1 MRLPRW
7 ICCTG
12 FAAAYI
18 LTPPTAFPQA
28 DSSQSCIPI
37 LKQLQLEIVRKNMPF
52 TGTLTVSCKVPQP
65 DGTVARASVIVY
77 LWRDSE
83 GRTRRQDGTP
93 IFPGTDVYGVT
104 VTDPV
109 DHLEWHWTIGGGD
122 KTVIVS
128 KFGPRGLTN
137 LWPDTYPPKPDGSR
151 DYEIFA
157 RSVGPTAPGYKE
169 EMLPPAYI
177 NGTYAE
183 GQRITNVVAPGMSN
197 NRTDHPQTVVT
208 EDWESIDIRETV
220 RWIVRDPGLGTND
233 YELLVSDRGDPDPTQ
248 FQPPPDFNV
257 LISMPQGRQ
266 SPPPSRLKVLPVP
279 YPSSQIR
286 K

>member
-1 MRLPRW
+1 MRVPRW

-12 FAAAYI
+12 FAAASI
-18 LTPPTAFPQA
+18 LAPPTAFPQA

-37 LKQLQLEIVRKNMPF
+37 VKELQLEIVRKNMPF
-52 TGTLTVSCKVPQP
+52 TGTLTVTCKAPQP
-65 DGTVARASVIVY
+65 DGTVARGKVVVF

-93 IFPGTDVYGVT
+93 IFPGTEVYGVT

-128 KFGPRGLTN
+128 KFGPRGLTT
-137 LWPDTYPPKPDGSR
+137 LRSDTYPLKPDGSR
-151 DYEIFA
+151 DYDIFA
-157 RSVGPTAPGYKE
+157 KLVGGSTPTFKE
-169 EMLPPAYI
+169 ETLPPEYI
-177 NGTYAE
+177 NGTYAV
-183 GQRITNVVAPGMSN
+183 GQRITEIVAPGMMN
-197 NRTDHPQTVVT
+197 NHTDHPQTVVT
-208 EDWESIDIRETV
+208 EDWESTDIDETV
-220 RWIVRDPGLGTND
+220 RWIVQDPSMGTND
-233 YELLVSDRGDPDPTQ
+233 YELQVSDRNDPDPTQ

-266 SPPPSRLKVLPVP
+266 SPPSSRLKVLPVP
-279 YPSSQIR
+279 TPSSPGQ